1 MLHDAPRFSP
11 SDAERIARD
20 RFGLDGRASEL
31 TSERDQN
38 FLIDAGGR
46 RVVIKIANAA
56 EERAMLDAQQR
67 ALAHLAT
74 TIETTPRVFATV
86 DGSSLTAVTAAD
98 GKRHFVWAVTWLDG
112 RPLAHAVRRS
122 PDLWRDFGEQIGQLD
137 AALAGL

>member
-11 SDAERIARD
+11 SDAERIARE

-56 EERAMLDAQQR
+56 EDRAMLDAQQR

-74 TIETTPRVFATV
+74 KIETTPRVFATV
-86 DGSSLTAVTAAD
+86 DGSSLTAVTAED
-98 GKRHFVWAVTWLDG
+98 GKRH
-112 RPLAHAVRRS
+112 
-122 PDLWRDFGEQIGQLD
+122 
-137 AALAGL
+137 

>member
-38 FLIDAGGR
+38 FLIASGSR
-46 RVVIKIANAA
+46 RVVVKIANAT
-56 EERAMLDAQQR
+56 EDRAMLDAQQR

-74 TIETTPRVFATV
+74 KIETTPRVVAAV
-86 DGSSLTAVTAAD
+86 DGSSLSRETAAD
-98 GKRHFVWAVTWLDG
+98 G
-112 RPLAHAVRRS
+112 
-122 PDLWRDFGEQIGQLD
+122 
-137 AALAGL
+137 